1 MVLRISRCCC
11 AELLLLLAAYCT
23 CCGAFT
29 LPAAAQCSLKQA
41 AQQRASQSAVVA
53 HAKHN
58 KRVREG
64 NYEDDEVVASGGS
77 GQMIN
82 WYASQPQL
90 ALQTDSIASV
100 IHRRVDAVWQCV
112 TAPG

>member
-1 MVLRISRCCC
+1 M
-11 AELLLLLAAYCT
+11 LAAYCT

-82 WYASQPQL
+82 WYDLQPQL

>member
-1 MVLRISRCCC
+1 
-11 AELLLLLAAYCT
+11 LLAAYCT

-41 AQQRASQSAVVA
+41 AQQRASQSAVVV

-82 WYASQPQL
+82 WYDHSL
-90 ALQTDSIASV
+90 S
-100 IHRRVDAVWQCV
+100 
-112 TAPG
+112 